1 MTGSRVAIRSL
12 VAAFGIALAV
22 PAAVSA
28 QQAPRSLNL
37 SAEERS
43 ALAALQAAA
52 GGADRVAQDAALAA
66 ARAAARGADA
76 RYAVANYHLQLGQAR
91 ADAQM
96 VSQAVDDLV
105 ASGIPQG
112 AELVPLLAHQAT
124 RIFSS
129 GDVRATDR
137 MLARMSELQ
146 PNNATVLA
154 DHAQIK
160 ARLGD
165 RAAAVSLMQRAIA
178 ALQAAGQAVPE
189 SWFLRALALAFDGGM
204 AQPTAEFAHGLVAAY
219 PSPRNWRDALLSYR
233 QVNASDPTL
242 ALDIARLRRAAQG
255 LTGERDYLEAA
266 QALNT
271 AGLPGEAKAVLDEGV
286 QRGMLSATEPRV
298 RDLLAAT
305 TPRAARGR
313 AALAGARTR
322 ALAAATA
329 QDALAAGDAHFG
341 YGQFAEAAELY
352 GAALQKG
359 GDAGLVNLRLGA
371 SLAMA
376 GRRPEAEAALRAV
389 AGPRADLAG
398 FWLAWLARR
407 TA

>member
-1 MTGSRVAIRSL
+1 MTASRVAIRSL
-12 VAAFGIALAV
+12 VAAIGLALAV
-22 PAAVSA
+22 PSPASA
-28 QQAPRSLNL
+28 QQAPRSFNL
-37 SAEERS
+37 SAEERI
-43 ALAALQAAA
+43 ALVALQTAAA
-52 GGADRVAQDAALAA
+52 GADRAAQDTALAA

-76 RYAVANYHLQLGQAR
+76 RYAVANYQLQIGQAR
-91 ADAQM
+91 ANAQM
-96 VSQAVDDLV
+96 VDEAVDALV

-112 AELVPLLAHQAT
+112 AELVPLLANQAT

-129 GDVRATDR
+129 GDVRAVDR
-137 MLARMSELQ
+137 MLARMVELQ
-146 PNNATVLA
+146 PSNATVLA

-165 RAAAVSLMQRAIA
+165 RAAAVSLMQRAITA
-178 ALQAAGQAVPE
+178 QQAAGQAVPE
-189 SWFLRALALAFDGGM
+189 SWYLRALALAFDGRM
-204 AQPTAEFAHGLVAAY
+204 AQPTAEFGRGLVAAY

-233 QVNASDPTL
+233 QVGAPDPTL
-242 ALDIARLRRAAQG
+242 ALDINRIRRAAQG
-255 LTGERDYLEAA
+255 LAGERDYLEAA

-271 AGLPGEAKAVLDEGV
+271 AGLPGEAKSVLDEGV
-286 QRGMLSATEPRV
+286 SRGMLSASEPRV

-305 TPRAARGR
+305 NPRAAQGR
-313 AALAGARTR
+313 TTLAGARTR

-329 QDALAAGDAHFG
+329 QEALAAGDAHFG

-371 SLAMA
+371 SLALA
-376 GRRPEAEAALRAV
+376 GRRPEAEAVLRAV
-389 AGPRADLAG
+389 AGPPADLAG